1 MYQITKRIK
10 PSKKG
15 LINIQNFDDNEWFK
29 YCLVW
34 YLHPA
39 DHHPGRIREID
50 KLFGDELDSEDIKF
64 LVKIKDIHKIVK
76 KSSIGIS
83 IFGYE
88 NKEKYQI
95 CVKKMLLRQTCW
107 FIISRRKKHYVLIK
121 DFNTFMYDNTLHSGK
136 NIFIIIVWKV

>member
-39 DHHPGRIREID
+39 DHHPGRITEID
-50 KLFGDELDSEDIKF
+50 KLSGDELDSEDIKF

-95 CVKKMLLRQTCW
+95 YVSKKC
-107 FIISRRKKHYVLIK
+107 F
-121 DFNTFMYDNTLHSGK
+121 
-136 NIFIIIVWKV
+136 